1 MQGIRHTNGSQ
12 TRMEP
17 SEILSMVSSEAD
29 VLVIR
34 DNERSH
40 ENASKGVSTVPGRD
54 WAGSFQET
62 PVNPSKC
69 DHDVMEESG

>member
-17 SEILSMVSSEAD
+17 LEVLFLVSSDID
-29 VLVIR
+29 VLVIH

-40 ENASKGVSTVPGRD
+40 EEISKGVSTVPD
-54 WAGSFQET
+54 QSFEET
-62 PVNPSKC
+62 SANPSNC
-69 DHDVMEESG
+69 DHDGMEKSVYSV

>member
-17 SEILSMVSSEAD
+17 LEVLSLVSSDTD
-29 VLVIR
+29 VLVIY

-40 ENASKGVSTVPGRD
+40 EKISKGVSTVPGRD
-54 WAGSFQET
+54 WTGSFQET
-62 PVNPSKC
+62 SVNPSKC
-69 DHDVMEESG
+69 DHDGMEESG